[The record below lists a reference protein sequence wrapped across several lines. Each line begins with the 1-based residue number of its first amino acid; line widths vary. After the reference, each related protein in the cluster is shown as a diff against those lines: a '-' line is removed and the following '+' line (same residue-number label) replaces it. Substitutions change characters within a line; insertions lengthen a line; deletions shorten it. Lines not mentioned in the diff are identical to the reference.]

1 MAARRNRP
9 RSRPRRPAAPQSP
22 PAPSAPA
29 PSASAPAPSASAPA
43 PSASAPAPSA
53 PAEVPAPASLA
64 SAASPARAAGPGA
77 RSEPPRKLTASG
89 VDRGRSLAAFL
100 ADRLAIA
107 APDAEALVRR
117 GSVYIGRRRT
127 EDPTHLIAAGDQVS
141 VHAAPPGRAIG
152 RQPAARASA
161 VALPVATWVIH
172 RDREVI
178 VVDKPAG
185 VASQATRAASVGA
198 LDRMV
203 TEALDHGARLLHRL
217 DRDASGLVLF
227 TRTAAAHRRF
237 SDLLATA
244 RLERTYC
251 AAVWGH
257 WPKPEGALSGSIGR
271 DAHDHRRMA
280 VGPGR
285 PALTRF
291 RLIRHGSTPGGEP
304 VSLLQLDLVTGRT
317 HQIRVHLSH
326 AGHPVCGDALY
337 GEKHP
342 PLDRLFLHAHRLAWP
357 GATPVV
363 APVPEALSDLVG

>member
-9 RSRPRRPAAPQSP
+9 RSRPRRPAAPQPP
-22 PAPSAPA
+22 PAPA
-29 PSASAPAPSASAPA
+29 ASAPAA
-43 PSASAPAPSA
+43 SA
-53 PAEVPAPASLA
+53 PAEVPAASASIA
-64 SAASPARAAGPGA
+64 SAASAARAAGPA
-77 RSEPPRKLTASG
+77 APSEPARKLTASG

-107 APDAEALVRR
+107 APDADALIRR
-117 GSVYIGRRRT
+117 GSVYIGRRRI
-127 EDPTHLIAAGDQVS
+127 EDPTRLITAGDQVS
-141 VHAAPPGRAIG
+141 VHAAPRGRAIG
-152 RQPAARASA
+152 RQSSARASA
-161 VALPVATWVIH
+161 VALPVATWVVH

-185 VASQATRAASVGA
+185 VASQATRAASAGA

-203 TEALDHGARLLHRL
+203 TEALDHEARLLHRL

-257 WPKPEGALSGSIGR
+257 WPNPEGALSGSIGR
-271 DAHDHRRMA
+271 DADDHRRMA
-280 VGPGR
+280 VGQGR

-291 RLIRHGSTPGGEP
+291 RLIRHGSGPGGEP

-337 GEKHP
+337 GEGHP

>member
-1 MAARRNRP
+1 MAGRRNRP
-9 RSRPRRPAAPQSP
+9 PSRRRRPPERPDDAPATVDAGSP
-22 PAPSAPA
+22 PAR
-29 PSASAPAPSASAPA
+29 
-43 PSASAPAPSA
+43 
-53 PAEVPAPASLA
+53 
-64 SAASPARAAGPGA
+64 RA
-77 RSEPPRKLTASG
+77 RKLSASG
-89 VDRGRSLAAFL
+89 VDRGRTLAAFL
-100 ADRLAIA
+100 VDRLALTPA
-107 APDAEALVRR
+107 DAEALVRR
-117 GSVYIGRRRT
+117 GSVYLGRRRI
-127 EDPTHLIAAGDQVS
+127 EDPSHPLVPGDQVT
-141 VHAAPPGRAIG
+141 VHTPAPGDVPE
-152 RQPAARASA
+152 PATAHSFPLTA
-161 VALPVATWVIH
+161 WVVH

-178 VVDKPAG
+178 IVDKPPG
-185 VASQATRAASVGA
+185 LPSQATRAASAGA

-203 TEALDHGARLLHRL
+203 TEALDHEARLLHRL

-237 SDLLATA
+237 RDLLATA

-257 WPKPEGALSGSIGR
+257 WPSSEGALSGSIGR
-271 DAHDHRRMA
+271 DPRDHRRMA

-291 RLIRHGSTPGGEP
+291 RLIRHGHAPTGER

-337 GEKHP
+337 GGGHP
-342 PLDRLFLHAHRLAWP
+342 PQGRLFLHAHRLAWP

-363 APVPEALSDLVG
+363 AAVPAALSDLVG